1 MVHPGKAS
9 FITRIRTLKLYLEVI
24 KMSDKKLSN
33 NLTAVRNSLRAEACS
48 KAILRVSNFRKD
60 DGLDRVEIPI
70 HPGQLQMHL
79 FPVFKVEV
87 E

>member
-1 MVHPGKAS
+1 
-9 FITRIRTLKLYLEVI
+9 
-24 KMSDKKLSN
+24 MSDKKMGN
-33 NLTAVRNSLRAEACS
+33 NLKAVRNSLRAEACS
-48 KAILRVSNFRKD
+48 KATLRDSKFAKD
-60 DGLDRVEIPI
+60 DGLEREPIHI

>member
-1 MVHPGKAS
+1 
-9 FITRIRTLKLYLEVI
+9 
-24 KMSDKKLSN
+24 MSDKKMSN
-33 NLTAVRNSLRAEACS
+33 NLKTVRNSLRAEACS
-48 KAILRVSNFRKD
+48 KAILRDSKFAKD
-60 DGLDRVEIPI
+60 DGLEREKLHI